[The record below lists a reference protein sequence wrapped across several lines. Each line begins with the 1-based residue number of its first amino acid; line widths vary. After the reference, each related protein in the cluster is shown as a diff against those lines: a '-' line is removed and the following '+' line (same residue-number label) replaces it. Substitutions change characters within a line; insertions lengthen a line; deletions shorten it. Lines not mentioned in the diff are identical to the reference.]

1 MADALLSDCNDV
13 STFGPDGA
21 PGLQPGKRVRGV
33 RCVLEWVARRLLS
46 RAGALAWD
54 VTTRVD
60 VADLENG
67 DPSPRFLASLPAL
80 IESEAR
86 LVPFVRRAS
95 AKVALDPAGRLT
107 VTVGVDVAS
116 AGVYPLIVTAA
127 NGRVALSFPPVR
139 T

>member
-13 STFGPDGA
+13 STFGPDGT
-21 PGLQPGKRVRGV
+21 PGLQPGKRIRGV

-46 RAGALAWD
+46 RPGALAWD
-54 VTTRVD
+54 VTTRLD
-60 VADLENG
+60 VADLENA
-67 DPSPRFLASLPAL
+67 DPAPRYLAGLPAI

-95 AKVALDPAGRLT
+95 AKVALDPGGRLT
-107 VTVGVDVAS
+107 VTVGVDIAT
-116 AGVYPLIVTAA
+116 AGAYPLIVTAS

-139 T
+139 P